1 MTSSPSTLFCVNHPN
16 TETMLRCNRCN
27 DPICAKCAI
36 KTPTG
41 YQCPQCVK
49 KHQKAFDTSTAI
61 DIPIGFF
68 TAAILSAIASVL
80 VSFVGFLGFFAW
92 FAIIAGAPTAGV
104 MIAEG
109 CRTMTG
115 RRRSSLL
122 FKVAAAGAILG
133 ALPIL
138 LFNLG
143 NLMGLIFQLVYL
155 VLAVPALYTR
165 LSGIQ
170 LFR

>member
-1 MTSSPSTLFCVNHPN
+1 MSETTNTFCVNHP
-16 TETMLRCNRCN
+16 TVETMLRCHRCN
-27 DPICAKCAI
+27 NPICVKCAI

-49 KHQKAFDTSTAI
+49 KHQKAFDTSLPI
-61 DIPIGFF
+61 DLPIGFV
-68 TAAILSAIASVL
+68 TAAFLSGIACVL

-92 FAIIAGAPTAGV
+92 IAVIAGAPTAGV

-109 CRTMTG
+109 CRSVTN
-115 RRRSSLL
+115 RRRSDTL
-122 FKVAAAGAILG
+122 FKVITAGAVCG
-133 ALPIL
+133 AIPFL
-138 LFNLG
+138 LFNIG
-143 NLMGLIFQLVYL
+143 NLMGLIFLIVYL
-155 VLAVPALYTR
+155 VMAIPALYTR